1 MMTPAD
7 ETRAAW
13 DQWQNITETALRIIW
28 KLTEEDRDDPAI
40 VGKIVTLL
48 RQQQS
53 LLNQLLGKEM

>member
-13 DQWQNITETALRIIW
+13 DQWQGVTETALRIIW